1 MTRIFQSFSEV
12 PGARWE
18 PASLPSPAP
27 ARNRHL
33 EWQTPAGVVRELLWL
48 AETPE
53 AARAVLDTALAS
65 AGTRHDYHRI
75 LGEAR
80 DHTPLLRALFE
91 QVCHLDIVLV
101 LGDPVAT
108 VTAPHGGR
116 PRHDA
121 ACGSFLRLLYLY
133 TAEGFLV
140 EAATVERQLD
150 LLPRELQPRYD
161 WGERPTA
168 LMAALEVLVG

>member
-1 MTRIFQSFSEV
+1 M
-12 PGARWE
+12 
-18 PASLPSPAP
+18 
-27 ARNRHL
+27 
-33 EWQTPAGVVRELLWL
+33 PAGAALELFWR

-53 AARAVLDTALAS
+53 AARAALDTALAS
-65 AGTRHDYHRI
+65 AGTRHYYHRI
-75 LGEAR
+75 LGEACER
-80 DHTPLLRALFE
+80 APLPRAVFE

-101 LGDPVAT
+101 LGDPVAA
-108 VTAPHGGR
+108 VTAPHGGP

-121 ACGSFLRLLYLY
+121 ACASFLRLLYLY

-150 LLPRELQPRYD
+150 QLPRELQPRYD

-168 LMAALEVLVG
+168 RMAALEVLVG